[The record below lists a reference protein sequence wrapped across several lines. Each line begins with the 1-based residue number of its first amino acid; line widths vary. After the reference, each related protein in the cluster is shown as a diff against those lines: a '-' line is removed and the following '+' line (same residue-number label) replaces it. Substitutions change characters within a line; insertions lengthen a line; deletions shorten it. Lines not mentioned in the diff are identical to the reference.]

1 MQMHRQENSTAIHFQ
16 FGDAPGQDRAS
27 DLKRMKLVATSMLGL
42 ATAIF
47 VVASIYKE
55 QAVWIGFVQATAE
68 AAMVGAIADWF
79 AVTALFR
86 HPLGLKIPHTAII
99 PRRKDSLAYDFGL
112 FVQRNFL
119 SEEVVANRLRR
130 VNVAKYVA
138 HWIAQPENSRT
149 VADIGA
155 TAMRGLLQVVKDEEV
170 QVIIENGLVAQIRKV
185 QVSPLLGSV
194 LSMVTSG
201 ERKNE
206 LLSGAFNLASS
217 LMEENKEAIL
227 AKISRET
234 PWWLPEAVDHRIY
247 EKFVIALDSTLQ
259 DINADPEHPL
269 HAKFSG
275 LIDRLLTDLQES
287 PEMIA
292 RGEALKEEFLQDPG
306 VQDFA
311 SSLWLDVKTGL
322 LSHNN
327 SPGPNIQRPIQVW
340 VEKLGQTLLTDIA
353 MQEKINQWTEN
364 AARYLVSSYGVEV
377 QKLITYT
384 ISEWDPKA
392 TADKIELQVGK
403 DLQFIRINGT
413 LVGGLV
419 GLLIHTVSVLLL

>member
-1 MQMHRQENSTAIHFQ
+1 MQRQETQDTIHFQ
-16 FGDAPGQDRAS
+16 FGDTPGQDRKA
-27 DLKRMKLVATSMLGL
+27 DLKRMKLVATALLGL
-42 ATAIF
+42 ATVIF
-47 VVASIYKE
+47 VVATIYSE
-55 QAVWIGFVQATAE
+55 YAAWVGFVKAGAE

-119 SEEVVANRLRR
+119 SEEVVANRLRG
-130 VNVAKYVA
+130 VNVANYVA
-138 HWIAQPENSRT
+138 NWITQPENSRT
-149 VADIGA
+149 VADISA
-155 TAMRGLLQVVKDEEV
+155 TAIRGLLQVVKDEDV
-170 QVIIENGLVAQIRKV
+170 QSIIEKGLVTQIRAV
-185 QVSPLLGSV
+185 QVSPMLGNI

-201 ERKNE
+201 ERKEE
-206 LLSGAFNLASS
+206 LLSGALSLAGNL
-217 LMEENKEAIL
+217 LEENKAGIL
-227 AKISRET
+227 ARIGKET
-234 PWWLPEAVDHRIY
+234 PWWLPETVDHRIY
-247 EKFVIALDSTLQ
+247 EKIVIALDNTLQ
-259 DINADPEHPL
+259 EVNGDPDHPL
-269 HAKFSG
+269 HDKFGG
-275 LIDRLLTDLQES
+275 LIDRLVADLQNS
-287 PEMIA
+287 PEMIE

-311 SSLWLDVKTGL
+311 SSLWLDVKTAL
-322 LSHNN
+322 LQYSSNPD
-327 SPGPNIQRPIQVW
+327 SNIHRPIQAW
-340 VEKLGQTLLTDIA
+340 VEKLGHTLLNDSA

-419 GLLIHTVSVLLL
+419 GLAIHAVSVLLK

>member
-1 MQMHRQENSTAIHFQ
+1 MQLQDNRTTLHFQ
-16 FGDAPGQDRAS
+16 FGETPTQEREA
-27 DLKRMKLVATSMLGL
+27 DLKRMKLVATSLLGL
-42 ATAIF
+42 ATAVF
-47 VVASIYKE
+47 VVATIYIDL
-55 QAVWIGFVQATAE
+55 APWVGFVQAAAE

-119 SEEVVANRLRR
+119 SEEVVTNRLRG
-130 VNVAKYVA
+130 VNVAAYVA
-138 HWIAQPENSRT
+138 NWITRPENSRT
-149 VADIGA
+149 VADIAA
-155 TAMRGLLQVVKDEEV
+155 TAVRGLLQVVKDEDV
-170 QVIIENGLVAQIRKV
+170 QGIIENTMVSQIRAV
-185 QVSPLLGSV
+185 QVSPLLGSI

-201 ERKNE
+201 ERKDE
-206 LLSGAFNLASS
+206 LLNGALKLATN
-217 LMEENKEAIL
+217 LMEENREDIL
-227 AKISRET
+227 ARISQET

-247 EKFVIALDSTLQ
+247 EKMVLALDNTLHEVN
-259 DINADPEHPL
+259 DDPNHPL
-269 HAKFSG
+269 HAKFGG
-275 LIDRLLTDLQES
+275 LIDRLVADLQES
-287 PEMIA
+287 PEMID

-306 VQDFA
+306 VRDFA
-311 SSLWLDVKTGL
+311 SSLWLDVKTAL
-322 LSHNN
+322 LAHSG
-327 SPGPNIQRPIQVW
+327 GPDSNLHRPIQDW
-340 VEKLGQTLLTDIA
+340 VEKLGYTLSNDIA

-364 AARYLVSSYGVEV
+364 ALRYLVSSYGVEV

-419 GLLIHTVSVLLL
+419 GLLIHTASVLMSWA